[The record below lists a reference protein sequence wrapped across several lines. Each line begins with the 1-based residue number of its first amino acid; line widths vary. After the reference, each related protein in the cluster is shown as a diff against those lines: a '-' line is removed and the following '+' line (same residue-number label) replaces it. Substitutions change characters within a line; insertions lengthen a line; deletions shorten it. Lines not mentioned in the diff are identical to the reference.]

1 MKIIKIISQSRRD
14 MRANM
19 QCESCNH
26 IEEQV
31 YVYDDANFHEN
42 VIPNMK
48 CEKCGEKSPKNYQ
61 PLNTRY
67 PEFLQV

>member
-1 MKIIKIISQSRRD
+1 MKIIKIVSQSRRD

-26 IEEQV
+26 IEERV
-31 YVYDDANFHEN
+31 YVYDDDNFHKN

-48 CEKCGEKSPKNYQ
+48 CKKCGEKSPPNYE
-61 PLNTRY
+61 PLETKY
-67 PEFLQV
+67 PQDLVV

>member
-1 MKIIKIISQSRRD
+1 MKIIEIISQSRRD

-26 IEEQV
+26 IEEGV

-42 VIPNMK
+42 V
-48 CEKCGEKSPKNYQ
+48 
-61 PLNTRY
+61 
-67 PEFLQV
+67 